1 MRVAQRDHRK
11 HSHEPNTPEDELF
24 GDEFSR
30 SRGSG
35 RSGPCVSSRADLFNS
50 YNLGSSLFVTKRVQ
64 RRTLLPGKWNVSKCP
79 TPIHGTGVQCAVFT
93 GKTDHPPAG
102 SSRLVDSTRTGI
114 RVADLL

>member
-1 MRVAQRDHRK
+1 MRVPQRDHRK

-64 RRTLLPGKWNVSKCP
+64 RRTLASGTYPNALLPS
-79 TPIHGTGVQCAVFT
+79 TALALRSVQ
-93 GKTDHPPAG
+93 
-102 SSRLVDSTRTGI
+102 R
-114 RVADLL
+114 